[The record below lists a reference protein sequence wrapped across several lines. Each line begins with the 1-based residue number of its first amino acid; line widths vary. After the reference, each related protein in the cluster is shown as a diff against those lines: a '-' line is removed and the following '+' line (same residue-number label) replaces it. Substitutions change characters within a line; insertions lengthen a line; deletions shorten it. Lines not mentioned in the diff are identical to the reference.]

1 MVYTMLPK
9 VAIVGR
15 PNVGK
20 STLFNRIIGSR
31 LSITDDQPGVTRDRI
46 YAKASWLSKE
56 FFLIDTGGI
65 ELGDAPFLTEI
76 KAQAEIAM
84 EEADVI
90 IFLTDCRNGVTTDDT
105 YIAKLLY
112 QTNKPVIL
120 AVNKVDDQKFKENIY
135 EFYAL
140 GFGDPIAVSSSHGI
154 GTGNLLDQVIS
165 FFPTKKEEYKDKA
178 IHFSLVGRPNVGKSS
193 LTNCLLNDNRVIVSP
208 IAGTT
213 RDTIDTRFKAYNQEF
228 VVIDTAGLKKR
239 GKVYENVEKYSVIR
253 SVDAIGR
260 SDIVLLVLDAS
271 TGILEQ
277 DTHVGQYIEEMN
289 RPCIIVVNKW
299 DLVDKDSKTMQHF
312 TEDVRKAFKYLDYAP
327 IVFLSAL
334 DNKRVHTLFP
344 AILQA
349 YDAQQRR
356 ISTSVLNDVIN
367 DAVAMFPPSEFNGG
381 KIKIYYS
388 SQVGINP
395 PTFAFFVNEP
405 KYLHFSYHRYLEN
418 QIRKNF
424 DFFGTP
430 IKFEFRKRD

>member
-1 MVYTMLPK
+1 MYTMLPK

-424 DFFGTP
+424 DFFVTP